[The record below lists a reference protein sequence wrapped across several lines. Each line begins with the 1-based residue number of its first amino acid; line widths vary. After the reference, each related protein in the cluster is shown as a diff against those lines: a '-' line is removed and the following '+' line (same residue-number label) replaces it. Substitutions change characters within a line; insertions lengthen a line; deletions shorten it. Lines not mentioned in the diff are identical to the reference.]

1 MVAPDKRGKRITM
14 TKPLIL
20 VVEDDLALLEGIR
33 ELLELT
39 EYRVLIAANG
49 REALEVLEKQHP
61 DLIVSDIMM
70 PEMDGYEFHAKVSE
84 QPELSAIPF
93 IFLTARGEKADIRR
107 GKELGADDYITK
119 PFDDEDL
126 LVAVRAKLNRWE
138 NLRQQRDEE
147 VADLKSK
154 ILLTL
159 SHEFRTPL
167 TYIIN
172 YSDLLEIEGKEI
184 AGEDFPNFMQGI
196 RRGALR
202 LNSLVDDFLILV
214 EIETGEAEGAYRYRR
229 RRIEETGLWL
239 RVITKPFQTAAE
251 ERELTLVT
259 DIPEDLPPL
268 VADEAYLSDAIG
280 RLLDNAIKF
289 STDESEWVRFSAE
302 TDDDRLILRIQDQGQ
317 GIKEQDMGGLF
328 DVFYQIDR
336 AKREQQGSGSGLA
349 ICKGIIGIHGG
360 EVGVESEFGKG
371 STFWVSL
378 PFEPPDSQGEST
390 ESA

>member
-1 MVAPDKRGKRITM
+1 M

-172 YSDLLEIEGKEI
+172 YSDLLELEGKEI

-239 RVITKPFQTAAE
+239 RVIAKPFQTAAE

-289 STDESEWVRFSAE
+289 STNESEWVLS
-302 TDDDRLILRIQDQGQ
+302 LIHI
-317 GIKEQDMGGLF
+317 
-328 DVFYQIDR
+328 
-336 AKREQQGSGSGLA
+336 
-349 ICKGIIGIHGG
+349 
-360 EVGVESEFGKG
+360 
-371 STFWVSL
+371 
-378 PFEPPDSQGEST
+378 
-390 ESA
+390 

>member
-1 MVAPDKRGKRITM
+1 M

-172 YSDLLEIEGKEI
+172 YSDLLELEGKEI

-239 RVITKPFQTAAE
+239 RVIAKPFQTAAE

-378 PFEPPDSQGEST
+378 PFEPPDSQGAST

>member
-1 MVAPDKRGKRITM
+1 M

-39 EYRVLIAANG
+39 EYKVLTAMNG
-49 REALEVLEKQHP
+49 REGLEVLEKQRP

-70 PEMDGYEFHAKVSE
+70 PEMDGYQFHEKVNE
-84 QPELSAIPF
+84 RAELSTIPF
-93 IFLTARGEKADIRR
+93 IFLTARGEKSDIRR

-126 LVAVRAKLNRWE
+126 LVTVRAKLNRWE

-147 VADLKSK
+147 VADLKNK

-172 YSDLLEIEGKEI
+172 YSDLLELDGQAI
-184 AGEDFPNFMQGI
+184 ATEDFSDFMQGI

-202 LNSLVDDFLILV
+202 LNNLVDDFLILV
-214 EIETGEAEGAYRYRR
+214 EIETGEAEEAYRYRR
-229 RRIEETGLWL
+229 TRIVETSLWL
-239 RVITKPFQTAAE
+239 RVITKPFQPKAE
-251 ERELTLVT
+251 ERGLALVM
-259 DIPEDLPPL
+259 DIPDDLPPL

-280 RLLDNAIKF
+280 RLIDNAIRF
-289 STDESEWVRFSAE
+289 SKEESEWVRVSARAE
-302 TDDDRLILRIQDQGQ
+302 EERLIISVHDQGE
-317 GIKEQDMGGLF
+317 GIEEKDLGGLF

-349 ICKGIIGIHGG
+349 ICKGIVSVHGG
-360 EVGVESEFGKG
+360 DVGVESEYGKG
-371 STFWVSL
+371 STFWISL
-378 PFEPPDSQGEST
+378 PLEPPDSDDVLLENV
-390 ESA
+390 

>member
-1 MVAPDKRGKRITM
+1 M
-14 TKPLIL
+14 TKPIIL
-20 VVEDDLALLEGIR
+20 VVEDDMALLEGIR
-33 ELLELT
+33 ELLELS
-39 EYRVLIAANG
+39 EYKVLTATNG
-49 REALEVLEKQHP
+49 QEALEVLEKKHP

-70 PEMDGYEFHAKVSE
+70 PEMDGYQFHEKVRE
-84 QPELSAIPF
+84 QPELSTIPF

-126 LVAVRAKLNRWE
+126 LVAVRAKLSRWD

-172 YSDLLEIEGKEI
+172 YSDLLELEGQEI
-184 AGEDFPNFMQGI
+184 ATEDFSDFMLGI

-214 EIETGEAEGAYRYRR
+214 EIETGEAEDAYRYRR
-229 RRIEETGLWL
+229 RRLEETSLWL
-239 RVITKPFQTAAE
+239 RVMAKPYQPRAE
-251 ERELTLVT
+251 ERGLTLIT
-259 DIPEDLPPL
+259 DIPEELPPL
-268 VADEAYLSDAIG
+268 VVDEAYFSDAIG

-289 STDESEWVRFSAE
+289 STDESEWIRFSAE
-302 TDDDRLILRIQDQGQ
+302 AKGDRLILRVQDQGQ
-317 GIKEQDMGGLF
+317 GIREQDLGGLF

-349 ICKGIIGIHGG
+349 ICKGIIGVHGG
-360 EVGVESEFGKG
+360 DVGVESEFGKG

-378 PFEPPDSQGEST
+378 PFEPPDSQGEIT

>member
-1 MVAPDKRGKRITM
+1 M

-70 PEMDGYEFHAKVSE
+70 PEMDGYEFHAKVNE
-84 QPELSAIPF
+84 MPELSAIPF

-107 GKELGADDYITK
+107 GKELGADDYIIK

-172 YSDLLEIEGKEI
+172 YSDLLELEGKEI
-184 AGEDFPNFMQGI
+184 EGEDFPDFMQGI

-214 EIETGEAEGAYRYRR
+214 EIETGEAEEAYRYRR
-229 RRIEETGLWL
+229 RRIDETGLWL
-239 RVITKPFQTAAE
+239 RVIAKPFQTAAE
-251 ERELTLVT
+251 KRELTLVT

-268 VADEAYLSDAIG
+268 VADETYLSDAIG

-302 TDDDRLILRIQDQGQ
+302 ANDDRLILRIQDQGQ

-349 ICKGIIGIHGG
+349 ICRGIIGIHGG

-378 PFEPPDSQGEST
+378 PFEPPDSQGEGI

>member
-1 MVAPDKRGKRITM
+1 M

-172 YSDLLEIEGKEI
+172 YSDLLELEGKEI

-239 RVITKPFQTAAE
+239 RVIAKPFQTAAE

-289 STDESEWVRFSAE
+289 STNESEWVRFSAE

-378 PFEPPDSQGEST
+378 PFEPPDSQGAST

>member
-1 MVAPDKRGKRITM
+1 M
-14 TKPLIL
+14 TKPIIL
-20 VVEDDLALLEGIR
+20 VVEDDMALLEGIR
-33 ELLELT
+33 ELLELS
-39 EYRVLIAANG
+39 EYKVLTATNG
-49 REALEVLEKQHP
+49 QEALEVLEKKHP

-70 PEMDGYEFHAKVSE
+70 PEMDGYQFHEKVRE
-84 QPELSAIPF
+84 QPELSTIPF

-126 LVAVRAKLNRWE
+126 LVAVRAKLSRWD

-172 YSDLLEIEGKEI
+172 YSDLLELEGQEI
-184 AGEDFPNFMQGI
+184 ATEDFSDFMLGI

-214 EIETGEAEGAYRYRR
+214 EIETGEAEDAYRYRR
-229 RRIEETGLWL
+229 RRLEETSLWL
-239 RVITKPFQTAAE
+239 RVMAKPYQPRAE
-251 ERELTLVT
+251 ERGLTLIT
-259 DIPEDLPPL
+259 DIPEELPPL
-268 VADEAYLSDAIG
+268 VVDEAYFSDAIG

-289 STDESEWVRFSAE
+289 STDESEWIRFSAE
-302 TDDDRLILRIQDQGQ
+302 AKGDRLILRVQDQGQ
-317 GIKEQDMGGLF
+317 GIREQDLGGLF

-349 ICKGIIGIHGG
+349 ICKGIIGVHGG
-360 EVGVESEFGKG
+360 DVGVESEFGKG

-378 PFEPPDSQGEST
+378 PFEPPDSQDEIT

>member
-1 MVAPDKRGKRITM
+1 M

-239 RVITKPFQTAAE
+239 RVIAKPFQTAAE

>member
-1 MVAPDKRGKRITM
+1 M

-39 EYRVLIAANG
+39 EYKVLTAMNG
-49 REALEVLEKQHP
+49 REALDVLEKQRP

-70 PEMDGYEFHAKVSE
+70 PEMDGYQFHEKVSE

-93 IFLTARGEKADIRR
+93 IFLTARGEKTDIRR
-107 GKELGADDYITK
+107 GKEIGVDDYITK

-126 LVAVRAKLNRWE
+126 LIGVRAKLSRWE
-138 NLRQQRDEE
+138 GLRKQRDEE
-147 VADLKSK
+147 VSDLKSK

-172 YSDLLEIEGKEI
+172 YSDLLELEGQKVE
-184 AGEDFPNFMQGI
+184 GEDFQDFMQGI

-214 EIETGEAEGAYRYRR
+214 EIETGEAEDAYRYRR

-239 RVITKPFQTAAE
+239 RVIVKPFQPKAE
-251 ERELTLVT
+251 ERGLTLIT
-259 DIPEDLPPL
+259 DVPEELPPL
-268 VADEAYLSDAIG
+268 VAD
-280 RLLDNAIKF
+280 
-289 STDESEWVRFSAE
+289 
-302 TDDDRLILRIQDQGQ
+302 
-317 GIKEQDMGGLF
+317 
-328 DVFYQIDR
+328 
-336 AKREQQGSGSGLA
+336 
-349 ICKGIIGIHGG
+349 
-360 EVGVESEFGKG
+360 
-371 STFWVSL
+371 
-378 PFEPPDSQGEST
+378 
-390 ESA
+390 

>member
-1 MVAPDKRGKRITM
+1 M

-39 EYRVLIAANG
+39 EYKVLTAMNG
-49 REALEVLEKQHP
+49 REALDVLEKQRP

-70 PEMDGYEFHAKVSE
+70 PEMDGYQFHEKVSE

-107 GKELGADDYITK
+107 GKEIGVDDYITK

-126 LVAVRAKLNRWE
+126 LVGVRAKLSRWE
-138 NLRQQRDEE
+138 SLRKQRDEE
-147 VADLKSK
+147 VSDLKSK

-172 YSDLLEIEGKEI
+172 YSDLLELEGQKVE
-184 AGEDFPNFMQGI
+184 GEDFQDFMQGI

-214 EIETGEAEGAYRYRR
+214 EIETGEAEDAYRYRR
-229 RRIEETGLWL
+229 RRIEETDLWL
-239 RVITKPFQTAAE
+239 RVIVKPFQTTAK
-251 ERELTLVT
+251 ERGLTLIT
-259 DIPEDLPPL
+259 DVPEDLPAL
-268 VADEAYLSDAIG
+268 VADEVYLSDAIG
-280 RLLDNAIKF
+280 RLLGNAIKF

-302 TDDDRLILRIQDQGQ
+302 AEGDQLVLRVQDKGQ
-317 GIKEQDMGGLF
+317 GIKEEDLGGLF
-328 DVFYQIDR
+328 DVFHQIDR

-349 ICKGIIGIHGG
+349 ICKGIIAVHGG

-371 STFWVSL
+371 STFWISL
-378 PFEPPDSQGEST
+378 PFEPLDSQGEIT
-390 ESA
+390 ENA

>member
-1 MVAPDKRGKRITM
+1 M

-20 VVEDDLALLEGIR
+20 VVEDDLALLEGVR
-33 ELLELT
+33 ELLELS
-39 EYRVLIAANG
+39 EYKVLTAANG
-49 REALEVLEKQHP
+49 REALDVLEKKQP

-70 PEMDGYEFHAKVSE
+70 PEMDGYQFHEKVSA

-93 IFLTARGEKADIRR
+93 IFLTARGEKTDIRR

-126 LVAVRAKLNRWE
+126 LVAVRAKLKRWE

-172 YSDLLEIEGKEI
+172 YSDLLELDGQEI
-184 AGEDFPNFMQGI
+184 ATEDFSDFMQGI

-202 LNSLVDDFLILV
+202 LNSLVDDFLVLV
-214 EIETGEAEGAYRYRR
+214 EIETSEAEEAYRYRR

-239 RVITKPFQTAAE
+239 RVIVKPFQPTAE
-251 ERELTLVT
+251 ERGLTLVT

-289 STDESEWVRFSAE
+289 STNESEWVRFSAE
-302 TDDDRLILRIQDQGQ
+302 AEGDRLILRVQDQGQ
-317 GIKEQDMGGLF
+317 GIREQDLGGLF

-349 ICKGIIGIHGG
+349 ICKGIIGVHGG

-378 PFEPPDSQGEST
+378 PFEPPDSQDEST
-390 ESA
+390 ENA

>member
-1 MVAPDKRGKRITM
+1 M

-39 EYRVLIAANG
+39 EYKVLTAMNG
-49 REALEVLEKQHP
+49 REGLEVLEKQRP

-70 PEMDGYEFHAKVSE
+70 PEMDGYQFHEKVNE
-84 QPELSAIPF
+84 RPELSTIPF
-93 IFLTARGEKADIRR
+93 IFLTARGEKSDIRR

-126 LVAVRAKLNRWE
+126 LVTVRAKLNRWE

-147 VADLKSK
+147 VADLKNK

-172 YSDLLEIEGKEI
+172 YSDLLELDGQAI
-184 AGEDFPNFMQGI
+184 ATEDFSDFMQGI

-202 LNSLVDDFLILV
+202 LNNLVDDFLILV
-214 EIETGEAEGAYRYRR
+214 EIETGEAEEAYRYRR
-229 RRIEETGLWL
+229 TRIVETSLWL
-239 RVITKPFQTAAE
+239 RVITKPFQPKAE
-251 ERELTLVT
+251 ERGLALVM
-259 DIPEDLPPL
+259 DIPDDLPPL

-280 RLLDNAIKF
+280 RLIDNAIRF
-289 STDESEWVRFSAE
+289 SKEESEWVRVSARAE
-302 TDDDRLILRIQDQGQ
+302 EERLIISVHDQGE
-317 GIKEQDMGGLF
+317 GIEEKDLGGLF

-349 ICKGIIGIHGG
+349 ICKGIVSVHGG
-360 EVGVESEFGKG
+360 DVGVESEYGKG
-371 STFWVSL
+371 STFWISL
-378 PFEPPDSQGEST
+378 PLEPPDSDDVLLENV
-390 ESA
+390 